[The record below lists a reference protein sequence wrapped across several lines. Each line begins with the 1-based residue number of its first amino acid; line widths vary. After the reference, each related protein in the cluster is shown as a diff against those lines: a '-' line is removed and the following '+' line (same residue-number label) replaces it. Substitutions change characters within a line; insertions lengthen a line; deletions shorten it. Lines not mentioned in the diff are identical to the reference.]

1 MQRLIATIGLQMYA
15 LVLALH
21 QFAIGVRTDEAKYL
35 LNIPYPHPPFGRFL
49 ISRFDGWQYHELFWR
64 IVFATLV
71 IQFVWLVVD
80 LVKVQ
85 EKKVQIAAA
94 LAWLL
99 SGAVVIQSGTIMMA
113 VLTGLQAMVFV
124 WLFLRKKSPEP
135 CIVALF
141 WLASIFTAYQAVLF
155 GPLVLGI
162 LLHTKI
168 DVRRAVVLCSIP
180 VLLLAL
186 YTLINPLVPASML
199 NHAGKDAAET
209 LWEHFT
215 GVASLWLIAGSIIGG
230 IIGFAGLFVRPKPE
244 LLSSLFLVS
253 AYTFLSRYDYYAI
266 LFAPLLVAG
275 IVLLLRR
282 YPRFSTPL
290 IVLMPVG
297 LIAVLWNVSFSPASV
312 IPKTY
317 ATIASVGHDDGEK
330 VILIAGSFGHEW
342 QYGTKRTVL
351 RYQSELVESAYA
363 VICLSPC
370 TEMQDLAD
378 WKLLNSAPVEVWM
391 HQ

>member
-15 LVLALH
+15 LILALH
-21 QFAIGVRTDEAKYL
+21 QLSIGVRTDEAKYL
-35 LNIPYPHPPFGRFL
+35 LNIPYPHPPFARFI
-49 ISRFDGWQYHELFWR
+49 ISVFDGWQYHELFWR

-71 IQFVWLVVD
+71 IQSVWMVID
-80 LVKVQ
+80 LVKEQ
-85 EKKVQIAAA
+85 KKKAQIAVA
-94 LAWLL
+94 LGWLL
-99 SGAVVIQSGTIMMA
+99 SGAVVIQSGTVMMA
-113 VLTGLQAMVFV
+113 VLTALQALVLV
-124 WLFLRKKSPEP
+124 WLFLREKSAEP
-135 CIVALF
+135 YLVLLF
-141 WLASIFTAYQAVLF
+141 WIVSLFTAYQAVLF

-168 DVRRAVVLCSIP
+168 GVRRAVVLCSIP

-209 LWEHFT
+209 LWGHFT
-215 GVASLWLIAGSIIGG
+215 GVASLWLIAGSIIGS
-230 IIGFAGLFVRPKPE
+230 IIGFVGLFVRPKLE

-253 AYTFLSRYDYYAI
+253 TYTFLSRYDYYAI
-266 LFAPLLVAG
+266 LFVPLLVAG

-282 YPRFSTPL
+282 YPRFSTLL

-297 LIAVLWNVSFSPASV
+297 LMAVLWNVSFSPASV

-317 ATIASVGHDDGEK
+317 AAIASVGHDDGEK
-330 VILIAGSFGHEW
+330 VILISGSFGHEW

-351 RYQSELVESAYA
+351 RYQSRFLASAHA
-363 VICLSPC
+363 VICLQSC
-370 TEMQDLAD
+370 KEMQDLLE
-378 WKLLNSAPVEVWM
+378 WKRLESAPVEVWM
-391 HQ
+391 RQ